1 MINYI
6 NKKMES
12 NNNSTNAK
20 NNNTYKNCNIDINQ
34 NSSSGSIPNSES
46 NSSKFRLIKI
56 YEKYEKVKLE
66 NTKLINENTK
76 LKEEKKELNL
86 RNEQLEKEIQMYRDI
101 IQNYNAEKNKE
112 KNQTIEQSAN
122 DKNLIKPDNKD
133 ERLKEIIKEKDREID
148 KLKFVSEEALRE
160 LMKLR
165 LQDLKNGDEHDQ
177 EILKNILKH
186 NPNLRDDYVPEENNS
201 ESNESDKGP
210 EEESN
215 MKFNKIDNCIHQKM
229 ESENNIEDMKTED
242 ITQKAF
248 NLGK

>member
-12 NNNSTNAK
+12 NNNFTNAK

-66 NTKLINENTK
+66 NLKKENTK

-112 KNQTIEQSAN
+112 KNQAIEQSAN

-186 NPNLRDDYVPEENNS
+186 NPNLRDDFVQEENNS
-201 ESNESDKGP
+201 ESNESDEQP

-215 MKFNKIDNCIHQKM
+215 MKFNKIDNCIYQKM
-229 ESENNIEDMKTED
+229 ESENNIADMKTED

>member
-1 MINYI
+1 
-6 NKKMES
+6 MES

-46 NSSKFRLIKI
+46 
-56 YEKYEKVKLE
+56 YEKVKLE
-66 NTKLINENTK
+66 NTNLKNENTK

-112 KNQTIEQSAN
+112 KNQAIEQSAN

-133 ERLKEIIKEKDREID
+133 ERLKEIIKEKDREIH
-148 KLKFVSEEALRE
+148 KLKFVNKEALRE

-201 ESNESDKGP
+201 ESNEYKEL

-215 MKFNKIDNCIHQKM
+215 MKFNKIDGCVYQKT

-242 ITQKAF
+242 NTQKAF

>member
-46 NSSKFRLIKI
+46 NSSKFRLIK
-56 YEKYEKVKLE
+56 KYEEVKLE
-66 NTKLINENTK
+66 NTKLIKENTK

-112 KNQTIEQSAN
+112 KNQAIEQSAN

-201 ESNESDKGP
+201 ESNEPDKEP

>member
-46 NSSKFRLIKI
+46 NSSKFRLIEK

-66 NTKLINENTK
+66 NTKL
-76 LKEEKKELNL
+76 KEEKKKLNL

-133 ERLKEIIKEKDREID
+133 ERLKEIIKEKDREIK

-186 NPNLRDDYVPEENNS
+186 NPNLRDDYVQEENNS
-201 ESNESDKGP
+201 ESDEKP

>member
-46 NSSKFRLIKI
+46 
-56 YEKYEKVKLE
+56 YEKVKLE
-66 NTKLINENTK
+66 NTKLIKENTK

-133 ERLKEIIKEKDREID
+133 ERLKEIIKEKDREIH
-148 KLKFVSEEALRE
+148 KLKFVNKEALRE

-210 EEESN
+210 EEESS

>member
-46 NSSKFRLIKI
+46 
-56 YEKYEKVKLE
+56 YEKVKLE
-66 NTKLINENTK
+66 NTNLKNENTK

-112 KNQTIEQSAN
+112 KNQAIEQSAN

-133 ERLKEIIKEKDREID
+133 ERLKEIIKEKDREIH
-148 KLKFVSEEALRE
+148 KLKFVNKEALRE

-201 ESNESDKGP
+201 ESNEYKEL

-215 MKFNKIDNCIHQKM
+215 MKFNKIDGCVYQKT

-242 ITQKAF
+242 NTQKAF

>member
-1 MINYI
+1 
-6 NKKMES
+6 MES

-46 NSSKFRLIKI
+46 NSSKFRLIQ
-56 YEKYEKVKLE
+56 KYEKVKLE
-66 NTKLINENTK
+66 NTNLIKENTK

-112 KNQTIEQSAN
+112 KNQAIEQSAN

-133 ERLKEIIKEKDREID
+133 ERLKEIIKEKDREIQ

-165 LQDLKNGDEHDQ
+165 LQDLKNGDEQDQ

-186 NPNLRDDYVPEENNS
+186 NPNLRDDFVQEENNS
-201 ESNESDKGP
+201 ESNESDEEP

-242 ITQKAF
+242 ITQKEF

>member
-34 NSSSGSIPNSES
+34 YSSCGSIPNSES
-46 NSSKFRLIKI
+46 NSSKFRLIK
-56 YEKYEKVKLE
+56 KYEDVKL
-66 NTKLINENTK
+66 ENTK
-76 LKEEKKELNL
+76 LKEEKKKLNL

-112 KNQTIEQSAN
+112 KNQAIEQSAN
-122 DKNLIKPDNKD
+122 DKNLIKPDNKN
-133 ERLKEIIKEKDREID
+133 ERLKEIIKEKDREIH
-148 KLKFVSEEALRE
+148 KLKFVNKEALRE

-186 NPNLRDDYVPEENNS
+186 NPNLRDDFVQEENNS
-201 ESNESDKGP
+201 ESNESDEEP

-229 ESENNIEDMKTED
+229 ESENNIADMKTED

>member
-12 NNNSTNAK
+12 NNNFTNAK

-46 NSSKFRLIKI
+46 NSLKFRL
-56 YEKYEKVKLE
+56 KYEKVKLE
-66 NTKLINENTK
+66 NAK

-201 ESNESDKGP
+201 ESNELDEKP

-242 ITQKAF
+242 NTQKAF

>member
-46 NSSKFRLIKI
+46 NSSKFRLIQ
-56 YEKYEKVKLE
+56 KYEKVNLE
-66 NTKLINENTK
+66 NTNLINENTK

-112 KNQTIEQSAN
+112 KNQAIEQSAN

>member
-1 MINYI
+1 
-6 NKKMES
+6 MES

-46 NSSKFRLIKI
+46 NSSKFRLIEI

-66 NTKLINENTK
+66 NTKL
-76 LKEEKKELNL
+76 KEEKKELIL

-133 ERLKEIIKEKDREID
+133 ERLKEIIKEKDREIQ

-201 ESNESDKGP
+201 ESNESDEQP

-229 ESENNIEDMKTED
+229 ESENNIADMKTED
-242 ITQKAF
+242 ITQNAF

>member
-46 NSSKFRLIKI
+46 NSSKFRLIEK

-66 NTKLINENTK
+66 NTKLQ
-76 LKEEKKELNL
+76 EEKKELIL

-101 IQNYNAEKNKE
+101 IRNYNAEKNKE
-112 KNQTIEQSAN
+112 KNQAIEQSAN

-201 ESNESDKGP
+201 ESNEYEEPK
-210 EEESN
+210 EESN

>member
-46 NSSKFRLIKI
+46 NSSKFRLIK
-56 YEKYEKVKLE
+56 KYEEVKLE
-66 NTKLINENTK
+66 NTKLIKENTK

-112 KNQTIEQSAN
+112 KNQVIEQSAN

-148 KLKFVSEEALRE
+148 KLKFVNKEALRE

-201 ESNESDKGP
+201 ESNEPDKEP

>member
-46 NSSKFRLIKI
+46 
-56 YEKYEKVKLE
+56 YEKVKLE
-66 NTKLINENTK
+66 NLKKENTK
-76 LKEEKKELNL
+76 LKEENKELNL

-112 KNQTIEQSAN
+112 KNQAIEQSAN

-201 ESNESDKGP
+201 ESNEYEEPK
-210 EEESN
+210 EESN

-242 ITQKAF
+242 NTQNAF

>member
-1 MINYI
+1 
-6 NKKMES
+6 MES

-46 NSSKFRLIKI
+46 NSSKFRLI
-56 YEKYEKVKLE
+56 EKYEKVKLE
-66 NTKLINENTK
+66 NAK

-112 KNQTIEQSAN
+112 KNQAIEQSAN

-133 ERLKEIIKEKDREID
+133 ERLKEIIKEKDREIH
-148 KLKFVSEEALRE
+148 KLKFVNKEALRE

-186 NPNLRDDYVPEENNS
+186 NPNLRDDFVQEENNS
-201 ESNESDKGP
+201 ESNESDEQP
-210 EEESN
+210 EEEIN

-229 ESENNIEDMKTED
+229 ESENNIADMKTED

>member
-46 NSSKFRLIKI
+46 
-56 YEKYEKVKLE
+56 YEKVKLE
-66 NTKLINENTK
+66 NTKLIKENTK

-133 ERLKEIIKEKDREID
+133 ERLKEIIKEKDREIH
-148 KLKFVSEEALRE
+148 KLKFVNKEALRE

-186 NPNLRDDYVPEENNS
+186 NPNLRDDYVQED
-201 ESNESDKGP
+201 ESDEEP
-210 EEESN
+210 EKESN
-215 MKFNKIDNCIHQKM
+215 MKFSKIDNCIHQKM

>member
-46 NSSKFRLIKI
+46 
-56 YEKYEKVKLE
+56 YEKVKLE
-66 NTKLINENTK
+66 NTKLIKENTK

-112 KNQTIEQSAN
+112 KNQTIQQSAN

-201 ESNESDKGP
+201 ESNEPDKEP

>member
-46 NSSKFRLIKI
+46 NSSKFRLIEI
-56 YEKYEKVKLE
+56 E
-66 NTKLINENTK
+66 NTKLIKENTK
-76 LKEEKKELNL
+76 LKEENKELNL

-201 ESNESDKGP
+201 ESNEPDKEP

>member
-46 NSSKFRLIKI
+46 
-56 YEKYEKVKLE
+56 YEKVKLE
-66 NTKLINENTK
+66 NTKL
-76 LKEEKKELNL
+76 KEENKELNL

-112 KNQTIEQSAN
+112 KNQAIEQSAN

-148 KLKFVSEEALRE
+148 KLKFVNKEALRE

>member
-12 NNNSTNAK
+12 ITNSK

-46 NSSKFRLIKI
+46 NSSKFRLIQKYEK

-66 NTKLINENTK
+66 NTKL
-76 LKEEKKELNL
+76 KEENKELNL

-112 KNQTIEQSAN
+112 KNQAIEQSAN

-133 ERLKEIIKEKDREID
+133 ERLKEIIKEKDREIH
-148 KLKFVSEEALRE
+148 KLKFVNKEALRE

-186 NPNLRDDYVPEENNS
+186 NPNLRDDYVQEENNS
-201 ESNESDKGP
+201 ESNESDEEP

>member
-1 MINYI
+1 
-6 NKKMES
+6 MES

-46 NSSKFRLIKI
+46 NSSKFRLIQ
-56 YEKYEKVKLE
+56 KYEKVKLE
-66 NTKLINENTK
+66 NTNLIKENTK

-122 DKNLIKPDNKD
+122 DKNLIKPDNKY
-133 ERLKEIIKEKDREID
+133 ERLKEIIKEKDREIH
-148 KLKFVSEEALRE
+148 KLKFVNKEALRE

>member
-46 NSSKFRLIKI
+46 
-56 YEKYEKVKLE
+56 YEKVKLE
-66 NTKLINENTK
+66 NTKLIKENTK
-76 LKEEKKELNL
+76 LKEENKELNL

-186 NPNLRDDYVPEENNS
+186 NPNLRDDYVQED
-201 ESNESDKGP
+201 ESDEEP
-210 EEESN
+210 EKESN
-215 MKFNKIDNCIHQKM
+215 MKFSKIDNCIHQKM

>member
-46 NSSKFRLIKI
+46 NSSKFRLIK
-56 YEKYEKVKLE
+56 KYEEVKLE
-66 NTKLINENTK
+66 NTKLIKENTK

-112 KNQTIEQSAN
+112 KNQAIEQSAN

-148 KLKFVSEEALRE
+148 KLKFVNKEALRE

-201 ESNESDKGP
+201 ESNEPDKEP

>member
-46 NSSKFRLIKI
+46 NSSKFRLIQ
-56 YEKYEKVKLE
+56 KYEKVKL
-66 NTKLINENTK
+66 ENTK

-112 KNQTIEQSAN
+112 KNQAIEQSAN

-133 ERLKEIIKEKDREID
+133 ERLKEIIKEKKREIH
-148 KLKFVSEEALRE
+148 KLKFVNKEALRE

-186 NPNLRDDYVPEENNS
+186 NPNLRDDYVQEENNS
-201 ESNESDKGP
+201 ESDEEP

>member
-46 NSSKFRLIKI
+46 NSSKFRLI
-56 YEKYEKVKLE
+56 EKYEKVKLE
-66 NTKLINENTK
+66 NTNLKKENTK

-112 KNQTIEQSAN
+112 KNQAIEQSAN

-148 KLKFVSEEALRE
+148 KLKFVNKEALRE

-201 ESNESDKGP
+201 ESNEPDKEP

>member
-46 NSSKFRLIKI
+46 NSSKFRLIK
-56 YEKYEKVKLE
+56 KYEEVKLE
-66 NTKLINENTK
+66 NTKLIKENTK

-112 KNQTIEQSAN
+112 KNQVIEQSAN

-148 KLKFVSEEALRE
+148 KLKFVNKEALRE

>member
-20 NNNTYKNCNIDINQ
+20 NNNIYKNCNIDINQ

-46 NSSKFRLIKI
+46 NSSKFRLIEKL
-56 YEKYEKVKLE
+56 KYEKVKLE
-66 NTKLINENTK
+66 NTKL
-76 LKEEKKELNL
+76 KEENKELNL

-112 KNQTIEQSAN
+112 KNQAIEQSAN

-133 ERLKEIIKEKDREID
+133 ERLKEIIKEKDREIH
-148 KLKFVSEEALRE
+148 KLKFVNKEALRE

-201 ESNESDKGP
+201 ESNESDKEP

>member
-1 MINYI
+1 
-6 NKKMES
+6 MES

-46 NSSKFRLIKI
+46 NSSKFRLIK
-56 YEKYEKVKLE
+56 KYEEVKLE
-66 NTKLINENTK
+66 NTKLIKENTK
-76 LKEEKKELNL
+76 LKEENKELNL

-133 ERLKEIIKEKDREID
+133 ERLKEIIKEKDREIH
-148 KLKFVSEEALRE
+148 KLKFVNKEALRE

-186 NPNLRDDYVPEENNS
+186 NPNLRDDYVQEENNS
-201 ESNESDKGP
+201 ESNESDKEL

>member
-46 NSSKFRLIKI
+46 NSSKYRLIQ
-56 YEKYEKVKLE
+56 KYEKVKLE
-66 NTKLINENTK
+66 NTKLQ
-76 LKEEKKELNL
+76 EEKKELIL

-112 KNQTIEQSAN
+112 KNQAIEQSAN

-133 ERLKEIIKEKDREID
+133 ERLKEIIKEKKREIH
-148 KLKFVSEEALRE
+148 KLKFVNKEALRE

-186 NPNLRDDYVPEENNS
+186 NPNLRDDYVQEENNS
-201 ESNESDKGP
+201 ESNESDEEP

-242 ITQKAF
+242 NTQKAF

>member
-1 MINYI
+1 
-6 NKKMES
+6 MES

-46 NSSKFRLIKI
+46 NSSKFRLIEI
-56 YEKYEKVKLE
+56 E
-66 NTKLINENTK
+66 NTNLKKENTK

-101 IQNYNAEKNKE
+101 IQNY
-112 KNQTIEQSAN
+112 EQSAN

-133 ERLKEIIKEKDREID
+133 ERLKEIIKEKDREIH
-148 KLKFVSEEALRE
+148 KLKFVNKEALRE

-186 NPNLRDDYVPEENNS
+186 NPNLRDDFVQEENNS
-201 ESNESDKGP
+201 ESNEYEEP
-210 EEESN
+210 EEERN

-229 ESENNIEDMKTED
+229 ESENNIADMKTED